1 MRPISCLFPLS
12 SSKGETMKPNELRKL
27 SADELTRKQGDLTQE
42 LFNLTF
48 QLHTGRLENTAK
60 LKIIRK
66 DIARISTIIT
76 ESKA

>member
-1 MRPISCLFPLS
+1 
-12 SSKGETMKPNELRKL
+12 MKPNELRKL

-48 QLHTGRLENTAK
+48 QLHTGRLENTSK

-76 ESKA
+76 ESKAGSNR